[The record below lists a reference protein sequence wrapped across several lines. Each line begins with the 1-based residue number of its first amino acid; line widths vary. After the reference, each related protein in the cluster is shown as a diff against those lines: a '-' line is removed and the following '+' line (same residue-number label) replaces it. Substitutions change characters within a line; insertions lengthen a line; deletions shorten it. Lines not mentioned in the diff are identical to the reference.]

1 MKPPKV
7 HPLVYGDRFKVKVG
21 VNVLYVNWTYEI
33 IGFGFKKIKGKSVE
47 CWNVKSVDQDLL
59 IPKDTITK
67 LYERKYIVQI

>member
-7 HPLVYGDRFKVKVG
+7 HPLAYGDRFKVKVG
-21 VNVLYVNWTYEI
+21 VNVLHVNWTYKI
-33 IGFGFKKIKGKSVE
+33 VGFGSKKIKGESVE

-67 LYERKYIVQI
+67 LYEKKYIVQI